1 MQFFRRVAA
10 HVLQVYIIC
19 TLLLSFLPVNY
30 FCPRFSSSSSNN
42 KKHCSYGN
50 NFFVSGT
57 YIQNKNPRHAEKN
70 SALTIKEIAKG
81 EVDGLDVAKQYE
93 LDRAHPPKPESVRDK
108 NGQPYYNAQSVYVDG
123 FPKTKKLVEAAAKMF
138 PHYQLSPNKYLGS
151 QIQHVT
157 HASNLA
163 KFSEDPSVYGMRG
176 ARLRGAVP
184 DNGLKPLQYMS
195 DSNDA
200 GPGLLYQ
207 QYSTDEYDQKLT
219 DVSDPVQNARIS
231 KSSVIQDPITQ
242 RHYNVETLSGAAFM
256 SGGTPPKGAGRSVSA
271 GRSSSSS
278 SSSSGSTTSSAANAQ
293 GSNPELKL
301 KGTAAFNTPNSNSAD
316 EDKHQKSALEHNKN
330 ADINEEKAEDLDKQA
345 ASLQGDEKSMVLS
358 QAKAYRQSATQERE
372 IAKIE
377 DQQIPQDDSDGEEET
392 VESRVEQQEQ
402 QQQQSGQP
410 RIGDPQQP
418 CKSNVPGTCIQPS
431 ECRSSGGTLR
441 SGYCNGGSDNVCCD
455 KNSAANDVPTQTQ
468 QRGNGNCPGKSKWS
482 AVLSSSGITLNNF
495 HPSGVRDNADP
506 KKQVEA
512 AAQGHEA
519 ERSSYGTAPGG
530 STCLST
536 RLADFLLKLGQQ
548 YGGVTVNSIAGAD
561 HSRGSSHYRGTTIDV
576 GALKGRRLDDAEMAQ
591 LVVNTCVLDM
601 GGRAISNPGGRKIQN
616 TVNYGGHRTWVHCSL
631 RL

>member
-1 MQFFRRVAA
+1 MQFFRHAVA
-10 HVLQVYIIC
+10 HVMHAYIIC
-19 TLLLSFLPVNY
+19 TLFLSFFPVHY
-30 FCPRFSSSSSNN
+30 LCPRFSSSSSNN
-42 KKHCSYGN
+42 KKHCSNSN

-57 YIQNKNPRHAEKN
+57 YIQSKNPRHTEKA

-108 NGQPYYNAQSVYVDG
+108 NGQPYYNAQSLYVDG

-138 PHYQLSPNKYLGS
+138 PHYQLSPNRYLDSKG
-151 QIQHVT
+151 QHVT
-157 HASNLA
+157 QGSHLA
-163 KFSEDPSVYGMRG
+163 KFSEDPNMYGMRG
-176 ARLRGAVP
+176 ARLRGALP
-184 DNGLKPLQYMS
+184 DNGLKPLDFMRQS
-195 DSNDA
+195 DA

-207 QYSTDEYDQKLT
+207 QYSTDKYDQKLT
-219 DVSDPVQNARIS
+219 DISDPIQNAHVL

-242 RHYNVETLSGAAFM
+242 RHYNVETLSGTAFM
-256 SGGTPPKGAGRSVSA
+256 NGGTPPKGAGPSVSA
-271 GRSSSSS
+271 ERSSSSS
-278 SSSSGSTTSSAANAQ
+278 SSISSGSTTSSAANTQ
-293 GSNPELKL
+293 VSSPESKL
-301 KGTAAFNTPNSNSAD
+301 KGTAAFTLNPNSSD
-316 EDKHQKSALEHNKN
+316 EDKHQKAAQEHVKN

-345 ASLQGDEKSMVLS
+345 ASLQGEEKRMVLS
-358 QAKAYRQSATQERE
+358 QANAYRQSATQERE
-372 IAKIE
+372 IAQVE
-377 DQQIPQDDSDGEEET
+377 DQQIPQDDNDGEEET

-418 CKSNVPGTCIQPS
+418 CKSNVPGTCMVPS

-468 QRGNGNCPGKSKWS
+468 QRGNGNCPGKSKWA

-536 RLADFLLKLGQQ
+536 RVADFLLKLGQQ